1 MACGVPVL
9 STDCN
14 YGAREIIAPNTDF
27 KRKAES
33 FENCEYGYLLPAFN
47 MDDID
52 CSTEISELEELM
64 GNSILEVI
72 SKNSEELIEKSLKY
86 VEKFDNSSYGK
97 YWKDLIEEIVNG
109 R

>member
-1 MACGVPVL
+1 
-9 STDCN
+9 
-14 YGAREIIAPNTDF
+14 
-27 KRKAES
+27 
-33 FENCEYGYLLPAFN
+33 
-47 MDDID
+47 
-52 CSTEISELEELM
+52 M